1 MEELMGYV
9 RRPKPTYA
17 KNRKSPHPQQQET
30 KTVIEKAASHI
41 QQQEASKIIPYL
53 STKMMVR
60 SSSKRE
66 QQQWRN
72 GHCSRLFLPGSK
84 SHKVCVIIFFR
95 DGSREKLES
104 ENHQRRQSQVRRAG
118 ARQKIAT

>member
-1 MEELMGYV
+1 M
-9 RRPKPTYA
+9 YA
-17 KNRKSPHPQQQET
+17 PRTIVSSYKNRKSPHPQQQET

-41 QQQEASKIIPYL
+41 QQQEASEIIPYL

-60 SSSKRE
+60 SRSKRE

-84 SHKVCVIIFFR
+84 SHEICVIIFLR
-95 DGSREKLES
+95 DGLHEKRES
-104 ENHQRRQSQVRRAG
+104 ENHQRRPSQKRRAG